1 MTDPCLSIQRG
12 NTMRESGGLSCTGP
26 SPSCPNAAEEVI
38 RLHYLSGLSHGE
50 IAAFLDIAPSTVL
63 SHLHNGREQ
72 LRERLLPMV
81 EETLSEERLP
91 RGFGLKVLAALP
103 LLPWSE
109 AGAQASIAGLGLK
122 RWLAGAGVAALGL
135 LGWLSSDEI
144 AEMIEIH
151 SPRPRQALRVLLATP
166 EQQAT
171 LDSAL
176 ARGMIEDGRR
186 GYGLVSISGDPD
198 SAFLVTPEGESLA
211 LGKILQVV
219 DLHHQARL
227 AREMGMAILRGD
239 TPRWPEIEARFS
251 LIYGDTLILNDRSL
265 MQGAVRR
272 ALNSA
277 DVYALLIQADERTP
291 YEQIRRLQR
300 EALEAGIGLLIL
312 GLPPHVYARFDGT
325 GTFGDGHARLPA
337 ATVYHPGCATSP
349 RKREVDRSPLR
360 PDPAT
365 FDRAKEEGGAGRR
378 PARKHGIRG

>member
-1 MTDPCLSIQRG
+1 M
-12 NTMRESGGLSCTGP
+12 
-26 SPSCPNAAEEVI
+26 
-38 RLHYLSGLSHGE
+38 
-50 IAAFLDIAPSTVL
+50 DIAPSTVL

-325 GTFGDGHARLPA
+325 GLLGTAMPDSLLQRYIIPA
-337 ATVYHPGCATSP
+337 ARQAHERGRLTAPLFVLTPQPSTAP
-349 RKREVDRSPLR
+349 RKKAVLM
-360 PDPAT
+360 A
-365 FDRAKEEGGAGRR
+365 
-378 PARKHGIRG
+378 